1 MLDWNTPK
9 LSDKEWI
16 EKCVKESQYIGSD
29 AAFANIYLLRSKYN
43 IKVTYYKDLLIRY
56 YEGLGNR
63 KGYTFPLGRKDVLSA
78 LYAIEQDAKEM
89 NRPLEFCFVT
99 EEQKEILENTFA
111 GRTESSSDAGDYD
124 YIYGQPE
131 LSLLSGRIYHKK
143 KNHVSKFKRT
153 YEDYMFC
160 EIGNGNLDDVMLIED
175 EWYYDRLQQD
185 DTSAMKEYEAIREAV
200 DNFEELSLSG
210 GIIYAN
216 NVPVAMTIASYIND
230 AAVDIHF
237 EKAVGEYAVNGG
249 FAAINQMYAST
260 LKDVKFINREENIN
274 IPGLR
279 KAKESYHSK
288 FMLKKYGVRV
298 K

>member
-16 EKCVKESQYIGSD
+16 EQCVKESQYIGSD

-89 NRPLEFCFVT
+89 NRQLEFCFVT

-131 LSLLSGRIYHKK
+131 LSLLSGRTYHKK

-160 EIGNGNLDDVMLIED
+160 EIGNGNLDDVMIIEE
-175 EWYYDRLQQD
+175 EWYYDR
-185 DTSAMKEYEAIREAV
+185 
-200 DNFEELSLSG
+200 
-210 GIIYAN
+210 
-216 NVPVAMTIASYIND
+216 
-230 AAVDIHF
+230 
-237 EKAVGEYAVNGG
+237 
-249 FAAINQMYAST
+249 
-260 LKDVKFINREENIN
+260 
-274 IPGLR
+274 
-279 KAKESYHSK
+279 
-288 FMLKKYGVRV
+288 
-298 K
+298 

>member
-1 MLDWNTPK
+1 MEMCMLDWNTPK

-111 GRTESSSDAGDYD
+111 G
-124 YIYGQPE
+124 
-131 LSLLSGRIYHKK
+131 K

-260 LKDVKFINREENIN
+260 LKDVKFINREEDIN

-279 KAKESYHSK
+279 KAKESYHPK

>member
-99 EEQKEILENTFA
+99 EEQK
-111 GRTESSSDAGDYD
+111 
-124 YIYGQPE
+124 
-131 LSLLSGRIYHKK
+131 
-143 KNHVSKFKRT
+143 
-153 YEDYMFC
+153 
-160 EIGNGNLDDVMLIED
+160 
-175 EWYYDRLQQD
+175 
-185 DTSAMKEYEAIREAV
+185 
-200 DNFEELSLSG
+200 
-210 GIIYAN
+210 
-216 NVPVAMTIASYIND
+216 
-230 AAVDIHF
+230 
-237 EKAVGEYAVNGG
+237 
-249 FAAINQMYAST
+249 
-260 LKDVKFINREENIN
+260 
-274 IPGLR
+274 
-279 KAKESYHSK
+279 
-288 FMLKKYGVRV
+288 
-298 K
+298 

>member
-160 EIGNGNLDDVMLIED
+160 EIGNGNLDDVMIIEE

-249 FAAINQMYAST
+249 FAAINQMTPSPF
-260 LKDVKFINREENIN
+260 LNLVC
-274 IPGLR
+274 
-279 KAKESYHSK
+279 
-288 FMLKKYGVRV
+288 
-298 K
+298 

>member
-1 MLDWNTPK
+1 MCFRNGDVYVRLEYSK
-9 LSDKEWI
+9 A
-16 EKCVKESQYIGSD
+16 YIV
-29 AAFANIYLLRSKYN
+29 LLRSKYN

-160 EIGNGNLDDVMLIED
+160 EIGNGNLDDVMIIEE

-185 DTSAMKEYEAIREAV
+185 DISAMKEYEAIREAV

-260 LKDVKFINREENIN
+260 LKDVKFINREEDIN

-279 KAKESYHSK
+279 KAKESYHPK

>member
-1 MLDWNTPK
+1 MEMCMLDWNTPK

-16 EKCVKESQYIGSD
+16 EKCVKEAQYIGSD

-99 EEQKEILENTFA
+99 EQQKEILENTFA
-111 GRTESSSDAGDYD
+111 GRIECSSDAGDYD

-160 EIGNGNLDDVMLIED
+160 EIGMVILMML
-175 EWYYDRLQQD
+175 
-185 DTSAMKEYEAIREAV
+185 
-200 DNFEELSLSG
+200 
-210 GIIYAN
+210 
-216 NVPVAMTIASYIND
+216 
-230 AAVDIHF
+230 
-237 EKAVGEYAVNGG
+237 
-249 FAAINQMYAST
+249 
-260 LKDVKFINREENIN
+260 
-274 IPGLR
+274 
-279 KAKESYHSK
+279 
-288 FMLKKYGVRV
+288 
-298 K
+298 

>member
-56 YEGLGNR
+56 YEGFGNR

-111 GRTESSSDAGDYD
+111 
-124 YIYGQPE
+124 
-131 LSLLSGRIYHKK
+131 
-143 KNHVSKFKRT
+143 
-153 YEDYMFC
+153 
-160 EIGNGNLDDVMLIED
+160 EIGRAHV
-175 EWYYDRLQQD
+175 
-185 DTSAMKEYEAIREAV
+185 
-200 DNFEELSLSG
+200 
-210 GIIYAN
+210 
-216 NVPVAMTIASYIND
+216 
-230 AAVDIHF
+230 
-237 EKAVGEYAVNGG
+237 
-249 FAAINQMYAST
+249 
-260 LKDVKFINREENIN
+260 
-274 IPGLR
+274 
-279 KAKESYHSK
+279 
-288 FMLKKYGVRV
+288 
-298 K
+298 

>member
-56 YEGLGNR
+56 YE
-63 KGYTFPLGRKDVLSA
+63 
-78 LYAIEQDAKEM
+78 EM

-160 EIGNGNLDDVMLIED
+160 EIGNGNLDDVMIIEE

-260 LKDVKFINREENIN
+260 LKDVKYINREEDIN

-279 KAKESYHSK
+279 KAKESYHPK

>member
-1 MLDWNTPK
+1 
-9 LSDKEWI
+9 
-16 EKCVKESQYIGSD
+16 
-29 AAFANIYLLRSKYN
+29 
-43 IKVTYYKDLLIRY
+43 
-56 YEGLGNR
+56 
-63 KGYTFPLGRKDVLSA
+63 
-78 LYAIEQDAKEM
+78 
-89 NRPLEFCFVT
+89 
-99 EEQKEILENTFA
+99 
-111 GRTESSSDAGDYD
+111 
-124 YIYGQPE
+124 
-131 LSLLSGRIYHKK
+131 
-143 KNHVSKFKRT
+143 
-153 YEDYMFC
+153 MFC

-200 DNFEELSLSG
+200 DNFEGLSLSG

-230 AAVDIHF
+230 VAVDIHF

-260 LKDVKFINREENIN
+260 LKDVKYINREEDIN

-279 KAKESYHSK
+279 KAKESYHPK